1 VLLFSVAGSVVVLIW
16 VVVSSV
22 VVGVSIR
29 SWDPSPSFFS
39 SVEKVSV
46 VLIWDVFSSVEK
58 VSVVLVMFVVVW
70 IVWSNG
76 RLISKSVTMN

>member
-1 VLLFSVAGSVVVLIW
+1 VEKVSVVLIW

-39 SVEKVSV
+39 SVKKVSV

-58 VSVVLVMFVVVW
+58 VSVVLVMFVVVR

-76 RLISKSVTMN
+76 RLISKSATMN

>member
-1 VLLFSVAGSVVVLIW
+1 VEKVSVVLIW
-16 VVVSSV
+16 DVVSSV